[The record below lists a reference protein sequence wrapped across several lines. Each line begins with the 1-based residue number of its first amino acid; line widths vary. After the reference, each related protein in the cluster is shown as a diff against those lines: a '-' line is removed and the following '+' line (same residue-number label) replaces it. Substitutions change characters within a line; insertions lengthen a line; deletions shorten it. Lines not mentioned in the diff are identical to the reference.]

1 MREGLGVGSAL
12 RTPTAAAAA
21 TAAWLLV
28 VAAVL
33 LLLCEVGVE
42 GGGVG
47 GRALEAKRSK
57 PAVGRC

>member
-12 RTPTAAAAA
+12 RTFAAAA
-21 TAAWLLV
+21 TVAWLLV

-47 GRALEAKRSK
+47 GRALEA
-57 PAVGRC
+57 

>member
-12 RTPTAAAAA
+12 RTPTAAAA

-33 LLLCEVGVE
+33 LPVCEVGVE

-47 GRALEAKRSK
+47 GRALEAKWSK
-57 PAVGRC
+57 PAVGCC